1 MIIDVAMDIPFAEQI
16 LFNQTLVEY
25 AILQECRNFV
35 CIALH
40 SRTQC
45 NLNELPSKICD
56 SQTVNMQD
64 NMISADTQFLHIQR
78 NRGKLKINSV

>member
-45 NLNELPSKICD
+45 NLNELPS
-56 SQTVNMQD
+56 
-64 NMISADTQFLHIQR
+64 
-78 NRGKLKINSV
+78 